1 MVSRAA
7 VPGGP
12 CRTTPSSPAA
22 TIKRA
27 PIPGPRDNTVLKTI
41 KARFTGGT
49 LVPLEP
55 VDFAEGDELLVTL
68 QEPESISVEAEDA
81 GLAQAIVQG
90 LSTEP
95 VSKQRVL
102 DALQARD
109 GA

>member
-1 MVSRAA
+1 MSNHTLA
-7 VPGGP
+7 
-12 CRTTPSSPAA
+12 PAA

-27 PIPGPRDNTVLKTI
+27 PISGPRSNTVPKTI
-41 KARFTGGT
+41 RARFTGGT

-102 DALQARD
+102 NALQARD

>member
-1 MVSRAA
+1 MVSRTGVFRRVVSNHTLA
-7 VPGGP
+7 
-12 CRTTPSSPAA
+12 PAA

-68 QEPESISVEAEDA
+68 QEPEPISVEAEDA

-90 LSTEP
+90 LSTKP

-102 DALQARD
+102 NALQARD